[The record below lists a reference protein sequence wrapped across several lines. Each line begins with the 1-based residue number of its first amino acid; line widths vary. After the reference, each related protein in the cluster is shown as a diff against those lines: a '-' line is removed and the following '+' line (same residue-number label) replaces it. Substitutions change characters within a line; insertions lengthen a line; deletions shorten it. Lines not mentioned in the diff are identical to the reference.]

1 MEKIA
6 CTKQDKI
13 IKLLNKSIFFLLIRI
28 KLISKKIKEVMPI
41 SYCVRNLILFVLK

>member
-13 IKLLNKSIFFLLIRI
+13 INYQKSIFFLLIRI